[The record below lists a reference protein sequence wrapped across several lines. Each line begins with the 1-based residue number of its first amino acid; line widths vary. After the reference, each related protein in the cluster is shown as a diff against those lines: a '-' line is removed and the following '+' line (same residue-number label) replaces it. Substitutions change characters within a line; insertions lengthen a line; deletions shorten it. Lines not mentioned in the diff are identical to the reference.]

1 MLAINSEVSRIC
13 GFRLFFFFDKKWL
26 LIRKSSGKASVS
38 FDIFTGESMSL
49 TGTMLVV
56 WVLKDDMMNKVHGC
70 TYLPEG
76 FKQWKRAEV
85 RLFFLTY
92 GTV

>member
-1 MLAINSEVSRIC
+1 
-13 GFRLFFFFDKKWL
+13 
-26 LIRKSSGKASVS
+26 
-38 FDIFTGESMSL
+38 MSL

-56 WVLKDDMMNKVHGC
+56 WLLKDDMMNKVHGC

-76 FKQWKRAEV
+76 FKHWKRAEV